1 MPYLGNA
8 NSWYGNIILYIY
20 TRLRSIISQKKHVIR
35 FHIISANV
43 ISKVRHSLRR
53 FSRHSKAFC
62 ADLLYRITPKWEN
75 KRKKH
80 ERKFIYVRSKIPLIF
95 TNLNITQYNFMDTS
109 PTEFYSNQKKNV
121 ENTGKV
127 LLTPLRIAY
136 GFHCTDFHE
145 TYNCSK
151 ALSQSPTK
159 YRKYEYKFIY
169 ALN

>member
-20 TRLRSIISQKKHVIR
+20 IRLRSIISQKKHVIR
-35 FHIISANV
+35 FYIISAKV

-95 TNLNITQYNFMDTS
+95 TDLNITQYNFMDTS

-127 LLTPLRIAY
+127 LLTPLPIFTELTTVQRHYVYFFWADI
-136 GFHCTDFHE
+136 FPLQF
-145 TYNCSK
+145 TYKSLTTN
-151 ALSQSPTK
+151 
-159 YRKYEYKFIY
+159 F
-169 ALN
+169 